1 MTSQELIESLT
12 LQPHPEGGF
21 FKETYRASDTVEYN
35 GSRRAA
41 STAIYYLLND
51 GAVSHLHRI
60 DADEVWHAYAGSGLR
75 VHIFD
80 HDGYRFLDI
89 GSDLKAGQSPQGVV
103 PAGAWFGAELLNP
116 DDFALVGCTVAPGFE
131 FAHFELANREH
142 FLSRHPEQR
151 AIIERLTSD
160 PTP

>member
-1 MTSQELIESLT
+1 MTSQELIERLE

-21 FKETYRASDTVEYN
+21 FKETYRAADLVEYN
-35 GSRRAA
+35 GATRAA

-80 HDGYRFLDI
+80 DDGYRFLDI
-89 GSDLKAGQSPQGVV
+89 GADLKAGQHPQGVV
-103 PAGAWFGAELLNP
+103 PAGAWFGAELLTP
-116 DDFALVGCTVAPGFE
+116 GDFALVGCTVAPGFE
-131 FAHFELANREH
+131 FAHFELADRES
-142 FLSRHPEQR
+142 FVSRYPEQR
-151 AIIERLTSD
+151 AIIERLTSGL
-160 PTP
+160 TA

>member
-1 MTSQELIESLT
+1 MTSQELIERLE

-21 FKETYRASDTVEYN
+21 FKETYRAADVVEYN
-35 GSRRAA
+35 GATRAA

-89 GSDLKAGQSPQGVV
+89 GSDLKAGQCPQGVV

-131 FAHFELANREH
+131 FAHFELANRED